1 MDNQS
6 GGNGNDQT
14 SFSLSIRQ
22 NRPFFATSSSY
33 VPFSATLPFD
43 DSLYVKELEKRVAA
57 SKKRQPAANPL
68 ALVESTFEIT
78 DQKIMDRY
86 FGISRDN

>member
-1 MDNQS
+1 M
-6 GGNGNDQT
+6 
-14 SFSLSIRQ
+14 RK
-22 NRPFFATSSSY
+22 
-33 VPFSATLPFD
+33 
-43 DSLYVKELEKRVAA
+43 VKELEKRVAA

>member
-1 MDNQS
+1 MADGREAINSVILSDAMYLSAFTGQS
-6 GGNGNDQT
+6 
-14 SFSLSIRQ
+14 
-22 NRPFFATSSSY
+22 
-33 VPFSATLPFD
+33 VTLPFD